1 MEHAKPNT
9 LSDEHYER
17 LGSLSRVL
25 DDHIDLHVQA
35 HGVKVG
41 LGDALNAVCR
51 LLATVV
57 VNVAKIDHDVFDKI
71 NGMLS
76 YHIYKEA
83 QSDTNDYVSD
93 SKQKG

>member
-1 MEHAKPNT
+1 METAKPNT
-9 LSDEHYER
+9 LNDEHYER
-17 LGSLSRVL
+17 LGSLSCIL

-35 HGVKVG
+35 HGAKVG
-41 LGDALNAVCR
+41 LEDALNAVCR

-57 VNVAKIDHDVFDKI
+57 VNVAKIDHEVFDRI

-83 QSDTNDYVSD
+83 QSDTNHYVSD